1 MRDLTP
7 YLTGERE
14 GKVFGITFD
23 DGFRNVYQ
31 YALPVLKQAGFTSTN
46 YFVAHQ
52 LDGSNV
58 WDADKNMPQT
68 PLMSLAEM
76 REWAAAGQEVGSHT
90 LNHVHLPL
98 LTEEQ
103 ARAEII
109 ASRLK
114 LSDYVQQEVT
124 AFCYPFGEYS
134 AQHCLMAKEAGYLN
148 ATTTERG
155 LARAD
160 DDFFEL
166 PRVGIWRST
175 NLLKFF
181 QKCLTQYE
189 DRKRG

>member
-31 YALPVLKQAGFTSTN
+31 HALPVLKQAGFTSTN

-103 ARAEII
+103 ARTEII
-109 ASRLK
+109 HSRLE
-114 LSDYVQQEVT
+114 LSRQVQQDIT
-124 AFCYPFGEYS
+124 AFCYPFGEFS

-155 LARAD
+155 LVRSE